1 MLKRIPCAA
10 VHFEPTEHRFYI
22 QDDLETSKVIED
34 LVEKEVSTA
43 PTFST
48 DELGQLFNSKTIVIA
63 PFDEDGYYRAIIQS
77 EEADDQVKVYFVDF
91 GNDSLCQKSVLQRC
105 SEQLSSHA
113 PQAKQCQLYGVSQN
127 QLDDAFA
134 FLQEKSDSDDI
145 EVSIINEKDNL
156 LNVLVFIDKKCLNEQ
171 FGYNSSM
178 LETPATEAKPVEPSN
193 QQAETK
199 TAEPSNQSEKTKTA
213 EPLGQP
219 GETKAE
225 EPSNQSEK
233 TKVEEPSN
241 QPERTKI
248 EEPSNQSDEKKA
260 EEPSSQLEETKA
272 EVEEQ
277 SKVDEALLASTNDQD
292 APTTAEPTTVEPK
305 AEGKCVHWPIF
316 PRESIFFTMIE
327 DWFPWICS
335 LEDTTPKSRQ
345 GTLTHLE
352 QNRPYVYLQ
361 LVPDSEPIIE
371 QIHELIEVIVQAD
384 KHEASYNVGDHVI
397 AQFSEDDAHYRG
409 RLESYSS
416 TAQTYSVY
424 FLDYGNLDES
434 VPVDRVFSYS
444 EELENIEPQARGYL
458 LDKIDENTWE
468 KSVRSLVEAKLNETV
483 EFTILDEKA
492 CVIRLKL
499 DYEEKVPVSQVEPT
513 RTFQAQICAIEKDSF
528 YIHRL
533 LPDDESRLSQIK
545 TTLQTCARDHRTS
558 GTWSVNDACL
568 VSDEHDRFYRGQ
580 IVAIEENEVDVKCI
594 DDGKILHKQ
603 TDEHL
608 YVVPADEILAQAPL
622 AHQCR
627 LHAADEAGQ
636 PEAIEQTVRPIQ
648 PTESVKITVENE
660 LDATCWSVTLSRDSG
675 DAVNDRYE
683 SDAHDNDEDNIKVGC
698 ELIDES
704 ILPRGSDWI
713 TKEALSSLTIELI
726 KHARCVI
733 FLLVDTELDI

>member
-1 MLKRIPCAA
+1 M
-10 VHFEPTEHRFYI
+10 
-22 QDDLETSKVIED
+22 IED

-43 PTFST
+43 STFST

-63 PFDEDGYYRAIIQS
+63 PFDEDGFYRAIIQA

-91 GNDSLCQKSVLQRC
+91 GNDSLCPKSVLQRC
-105 SEQLSSHA
+105 SEQLSSYA
-113 PQAKQCQLYGVSQN
+113 PQAKHCQLYGVSQN
-127 QLDDAFA
+127 QLDEAFA

-145 EVSIINEKDNL
+145 EVSIINEKENL

-171 FGYNSSM
+171 FGYNSAM
-178 LETPATEAKPVEPSN
+178 LETAATETKP
-193 QQAETK
+193 
-199 TAEPSNQSEKTKTA
+199 AEPSNQPA
-213 EPLGQP
+213 
-219 GETKAE
+219 ETKAE
-225 EPSNQSEK
+225 APLNQQVETETAEPSKQPEK
-233 TKVEEPSN
+233 AKTEEPSSH
-241 QPERTKI
+241 P
-248 EEPSNQSDEKKA
+248 DAAKA
-260 EEPSSQLEETKA
+260 EEPLNQPEETQA
-272 EVEEQ
+272 ELEDQ
-277 SKVDEALLASTNDQD
+277 SKVDEAPLASTNNQD
-292 APTTAEPTTVEPK
+292 APTTAESTTVEPK
-305 AEGKCVHWPIF
+305 TEGKCVHWPILT
-316 PRESIFFTMIE
+316 RESIVFTTIE
-327 DWFPWICS
+327 DEFSWIYS
-335 LEDTTPKSRQ
+335 LDASTPKSHQ

-371 QIHELIEVIVQAD
+371 RINELIDVIVQAD

-409 RLESYSS
+409 RLESYS
-416 TAQTYSVY
+416 TANQTYSVY

-444 EELENIEPQARGYL
+444 EELENIEPQARGYV

-468 KSVRSLVEAKLNETV
+468 KTVRSLIQGKINDTV
-483 EFTILDEKA
+483 EFTVLDEKA
-492 CVIRLKL
+492 CVIHLKV
-499 DYEEKVPVSQVEPT
+499 DYEEKAPVSHVEPT

-533 LPDDESRLSQIK
+533 LPDDQSRLSQMK
-545 TTLQTCARDHRTS
+545 TTLQTCARDRRTS

-568 VSDEHDRFYRGQ
+568 MSDEHDEFYRGQ
-580 IVAIEENEVDVKCI
+580 IVAIEENKFDVKCI
-594 DDGKILHKQ
+594 DDGKILQNQ

-627 LHAADEAGQ
+627 LHAVDEAGQ

-660 LDATCWSVTLSRDSG
+660 LDASCWSVILSRDNG
-675 DAVNDRYE
+675 EIVNDRYE
-683 SDAHDNDEDNIKVGC
+683 SDAHDNDEDKIKVGY

-704 ILPRGSDWI
+704 ILRRWSDWI

-726 KHARCVI
+726 KHARCLI
-733 FLLVDTELDI
+733 FSPRWHGAQHSAN